1 MTVLQTKP
9 AIFLVSIILGIGL
22 ASLFRQVCKTGKCLL
37 IKGPS
42 LHDVEKKMYKID
54 ERCYTYTPSASLC
67 PIL

>member
-1 MTVLQTKP
+1 
-9 AIFLVSIILGIGL
+9 LGIGL